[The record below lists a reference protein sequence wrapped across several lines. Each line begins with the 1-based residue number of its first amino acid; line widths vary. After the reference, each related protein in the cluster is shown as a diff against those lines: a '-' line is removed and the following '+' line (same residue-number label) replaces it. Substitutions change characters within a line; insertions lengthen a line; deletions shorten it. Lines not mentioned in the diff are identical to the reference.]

1 MRRQGQRGELE
12 FYMLLFIF
20 ICRYWKCRQQYIEVI
35 SLFSNMTLYLR
46 LWCHVTKSTISILS
60 LICFVRK
67 SIFLASDNP
76 SFAFDVILL
85 WDIHSSN
92 DSIYLFYDIS
102 KVSDCHVF
110 KKNLKIKATI
120 YCRQCVYEFLYFIID
135 NCKPVGCH
143 FLFCIAV
150 IMSWRHTIKIENR
163 DLKWLI
169 DTCNS
174 VQSNLFY
181 WRTNFPVSIYENAQ
195 TIPPFYT
202 IFIIFGRH
210 VYSLIYLIHFA
221 QYANNKIR

>member
-1 MRRQGQRGELE
+1 
-12 FYMLLFIF
+12 
-20 ICRYWKCRQQYIEVI
+20 
-35 SLFSNMTLYLR
+35 
-46 LWCHVTKSTISILS
+46 

-110 KKNLKIKATI
+110 
-120 YCRQCVYEFLYFIID
+120 YEFLYFIID

-150 IMSWRHTIKIENR
+150 IISWRHTIKIENR

-195 TIPPFYT
+195 TIPPFYNSNLFAVINDKIQEFVDTLTT
-202 IFIIFGRH
+202 IYCCFNFQVFFIN
-210 VYSLIYLIHFA
+210 IYNFWKTCLFSHLFNSFA
-221 QYANNKIR
+221 LYANNKIR